1 MNAQNDPIL
10 ARFQNEPALLC
21 SSQRAWFE
29 ACAIQAS
36 KILATADTVELLADD
51 FWGHDDPWL
60 ARMRPYSVIDGIL
73 QVPVKGLLL
82 NNFPFAA
89 GSWATGYEY
98 IWEAVKRGLDDSE
111 VEGIALVIDSG
122 GGMVAGNFDLVDKIF
137 ERRGEK
143 PIKAFASESAYSAA
157 YAIASVA
164 DDITVSRTGGVGSIG
179 VVVVHMEQ
187 SRMLDENGVTVNI
200 VRSKT
205 GKMEGN
211 PLEEL
216 SKAARGRIQAKVDA
230 FHKEFV
236 ALVARNRD
244 MSEEAVD
251 ATDALTFMPQEA
263 IENGLADSVGSLDD
277 SITAF
282 AASINSDEG
291 DDPMATEPK
300 AKTIPMADHET
311 AVETATA
318 AGVTQ
323 GLTDGAAAERARVT
337 AILDSDEGKARPKA
351 ALAAAMKT
359 SMSSEEAVGFL
370 AGLPEEKAEVV
381 VEKDDTKADTKGA
394 GAPEGMLDAAMKGS
408 DNPVL
413 GAGKGEDAAT
423 TEETETAELEAN
435 IQSYGLIGFK
445 QKSQ

>member
-1 MNAQNDPIL
+1 MNDTTNPVL

-29 ACAIQAS
+29 VCAVEAS
-36 KILATADTVELLADD
+36 KVSEVGTTKELLADD

-60 ARMRPYSVIDGIL
+60 ARMRPYSVVDGIL

-89 GSWATGYEY
+89 GTWATGYEY
-98 IWEAVKRGLDDSE
+98 IWEAMKRGLDDSE
-111 VEGIALVIDSG
+111 VKGIALVIDSG
-122 GGMVAGNFDLVDKIF
+122 GGMVAGNSDLVDKIF

-164 DDITVSRTGGVGSIG
+164 DDITVSRSGGVGSIG
-179 VVVVHMEQ
+179 VVVIHMEYA
-187 SRMLDENGVTVNI
+187 RNLDTNGITVNI
-200 VRSKT
+200 IRSKD

-211 PLEEL
+211 PYEEL
-216 SKAARGRIQAKVDA
+216 SVAAQARIQNKVDT

-236 ALVARNRD
+236 ALVARNRG

-251 ATDALTFMPQEA
+251 STDALTFMAQEA

-291 DDPMATEPK
+291 DDLMATEPK
-300 AKTIPMADHET
+300 ADTILTVDHKT
-311 AVETATA
+311 AVDEAKA
-318 AGVTQ
+318 SGVTE
-323 GLTDGAAAERARVT
+323 GHASGVTDERARVS
-337 AILDSDEGKARPKA
+337 AIMDSDEGKARPKA
-351 ALAAAMKT
+351 ALSAIKT
-359 SMSSEEAVGFL
+359 SMSADEAIGFL
-370 AGLPEEKAEVV
+370 AGISEEKAEEVTPATP
-381 VEKDDTKADTKGA
+381 EAKGA
-394 GAPEGMLDAAMKGS
+394 GAPDGMLEAAMNGTP
-408 DNPVL
+408 NPEL
-413 GAGKGEDAAT
+413 GAGAETKTTAE
-423 TEETETAELEAN
+423 TEEAELMGN
-435 IQSYGLIGFK
+435 IQSFGLLGFK
-445 QKSQ
+445 TKTK